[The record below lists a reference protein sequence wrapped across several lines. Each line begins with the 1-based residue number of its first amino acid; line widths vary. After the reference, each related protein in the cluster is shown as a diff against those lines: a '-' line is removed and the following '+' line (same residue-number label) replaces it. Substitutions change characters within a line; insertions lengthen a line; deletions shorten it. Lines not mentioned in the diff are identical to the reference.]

1 MDERLVRLFVDASR
15 EGPVTPE
22 LIRKVRR
29 LRDLHRSA
37 ELAERE
43 GRAA

>member
-15 EGPVTPE
+15 EAPVSPE

-29 LRDLHRSA
+29 LRDLHRTA
-37 ELAERE
+37 EQAERD